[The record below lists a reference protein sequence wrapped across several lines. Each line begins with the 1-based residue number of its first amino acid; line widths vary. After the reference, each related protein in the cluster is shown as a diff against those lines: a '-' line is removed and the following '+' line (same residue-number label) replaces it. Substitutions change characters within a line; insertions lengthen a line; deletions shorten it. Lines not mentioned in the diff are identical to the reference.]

1 MNEAR
6 PHPGIVA
13 SVAFFA
19 AAGALEIL
27 LPILSEPGLPFV
39 RLWEAAGRGTFHFL
53 LALGLW
59 QRVALC
65 RSIAMVYCLAAL
77 ATYGAVLALAFA
89 HAPFLF
95 PRPVVL
101 GSLFEVPSCALLYP
115 WLRSP
120 AASVAFDRPLLPR

>member
-1 MNEAR
+1 MNQTR
-6 PHPGIVA
+6 NPPGLLA

-19 AAGALEIL
+19 CAGLLEIVLPIASGAHGALR
-27 LPILSEPGLPFV
+27 V
-39 RLWEAAGRGTFHFL
+39 WECLGRGTFHFL
-53 LALGLW
+53 LAWGLW
-59 QRVALC
+59 NRIALC

-77 ATYGAVLALAFA
+77 ATYGAVLVLALA

-95 PRPVVL
+95 PRPIVL

-120 AASVAFDRPLLPR
+120 SAAVAFPRPLLRP

>member
-6 PHPGIVA
+6 PHPGFVA

-19 AAGALEIL
+19 LAGVLEVV
-27 LPILSEPGLPFV
+27 LPVLTHPGLPLV

-59 QRVALC
+59 HRVALC

-77 ATYGAVLALAFA
+77 ATYGAVLALALA

-120 AASVAFDRPLLPR
+120 AASLVFHRPLLPR